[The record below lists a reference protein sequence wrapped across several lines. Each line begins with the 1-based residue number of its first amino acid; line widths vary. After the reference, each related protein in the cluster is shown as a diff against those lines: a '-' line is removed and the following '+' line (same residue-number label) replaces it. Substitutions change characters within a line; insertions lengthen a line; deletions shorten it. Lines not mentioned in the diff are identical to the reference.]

1 MAPFCSATPFTAS
14 SVEAGG
20 DHYLPNASP
29 VHSSGTVRE
38 SNCIVFGPAFA
49 ILGEN
54 TGSMTDADHHR

>member
-38 SNCIVFGPAFA
+38 SNCIVFSPAFCYLRVKTRGA
-49 ILGEN
+49 
-54 TGSMTDADHHR
+54 